1 MSEDDDVLD
10 LDNIDSMIEEE
21 DNKPTPHK
29 FDPRPGDEAWEEFVL
44 SKLTSKE
51 IDDKGHPSTAGLR
64 RIAPRLLGK
73 IIDSGPITVF
83 NPEQGN
89 DHRATIIYELVY
101 INKYFVKEEDH
112 PEEKVIRVREVSD
125 AWEHNIDG
133 DVFKKFPA
141 AIASTRAEGRALR
154 KALLLSVAVKEE
166 ISEETFVP
174 VSATQDGPIKDT
186 QVHTIDNL
194 CKRYDLSVQGL
205 IEWGKDASIKE
216 VTRERGQAIIKWL
229 NNKDKRDAA
238 PAKVRGYKS
247 DWRN

>member
-10 LDNIDSMIEEE
+10 VLDSIVE
-21 DNKPTPHK
+21 DDVITGS
-29 FDPRPGDEAWEEFVL
+29 DVLPRPGDENWEEYVL
-44 SKLTSKE
+44 SKLTNRE

-83 NPEQGN
+83 NPEHGN
-89 DHRATIIYELVY
+89 DHRATIVYELVY
-101 INKYFVKEEDH
+101 INKDYIKDEDD
-112 PEEKVIRVREVSD
+112 PEERVIRVREVSD

-133 DVFKKFPA
+133 DVFKKFPT

-166 ISEETFVP
+166 LSEETFVP

-194 CKRYDLSVQGL
+194 CKRYDISVQSL
-205 IEWGKDASIKE
+205 IEWGKDSSIKD